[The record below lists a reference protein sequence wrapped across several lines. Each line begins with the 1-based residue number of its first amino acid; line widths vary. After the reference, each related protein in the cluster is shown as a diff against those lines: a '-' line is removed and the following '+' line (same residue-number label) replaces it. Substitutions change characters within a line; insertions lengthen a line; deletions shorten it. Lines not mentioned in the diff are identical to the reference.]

1 MTLLK
6 KSIVVAALAL
16 ASCSPPHQ
24 QSNAPQT
31 AAAPAAA
38 APQAVVARGVGEV
51 VVLQPE
57 YSAVTIRHEAIPEY
71 GMAAMT
77 MEFTIADAAQLG
89 GLQIGDQVRF
99 DLKGPTEIER
109 IEVIKK

>member
-1 MTLLK
+1 M
-6 KSIVVAALAL
+6 
-16 ASCSPPHQ
+16 
-24 QSNAPQT
+24 
-31 AAAPAAA
+31 
-38 APQAVVARGVGEV
+38 
-51 VVLQPE
+51 
-57 YSAVTIRHEAIPEY
+57 TIRHEAIPEY

-77 MEFTIADAAQLG
+77 MEFSIADAAQLD